1 MENKHKYWDITE
13 KIIQSSMNVHNTLG
27 CGFMELIYQRAM
39 IIELPIQGL
48 SVKSEIEMPT
58 FYRDIH
64 IGTRRVDLFINDVIL
79 V

>member
-1 MENKHKYWDITE
+1 MMENKHKYWDITE
-13 KIIQSSMNVHNTLG
+13 KIIQAGMNVHNTLG

-48 SVKSEIEMPT
+48 SVKSEIEMLI

-64 IGTRRVDLFINDVIL
+64 IGTRRVDLFI
-79 V
+79 